1 MITTYFLYN
10 SILLFSSF
18 FAFCGE
24 KVNSKKEE
32 YLCRIL
38 VFMIL
43 WIPASLRYGIG
54 TDYFS
59 YKSIYDHL
67 NWYTDEL
74 EIGYIWL
81 NMLFNSFTS
90 EHEYLF
96 STVAAITYAPICFG
110 MPKKGYSILVI
121 FYVLTLYL
129 SSYSMMRQS
138 IAIAYSLYAAIQLLK
153 GKEKLYFI
161 SIIFGSMFHMSA
173 LLLLPCYFL
182 KYIRFNL
189 WLGILITVFGAIFIA
204 KNNFI
209 SMIFESEIFLNSPY
223 GVYASNSFSKETE
236 MGSGLGLI
244 ARCVIPIIIIFL
256 ASKIE
261 VYYRQNEKIKNGFI
275 VGLSMAYIFSLIFA
289 SQIHIFNR
297 LVDIVSFML
306 ILGAG
311 IIYIIHFKYR
321 KIVILFLY
329 VLFLILFEHSIY
341 TFQYSMGSGLGISP
355 YKSIFYKQ

>member
-10 SILLFSSF
+10 SILLFSSL

-32 YLCRIL
+32 YLCRII

-59 YKSIYDHL
+59 YKAIYEHL
-67 NWYTDEL
+67 NWYTDDL

-81 NMLFNSFTS
+81 NMIFNSLTS

-110 MPKKGYSILVI
+110 MPKKGYSILII

-153 GKEKLYFI
+153 GKEKLYFV
-161 SIIFGSMFHMSA
+161 SIIFGAMFHVSA
-173 LLLLPCYFL
+173 LLLLLCYFL
-182 KYIRFNL
+182 KYIRFNF
-189 WLGILITVFGAIFIA
+189 WVGILITVFGGIFIA
-204 KNNFI
+204 KNDLI
-209 SMIFESEIFLNSPY
+209 SMIFESEIFLNSSY
-223 GVYASNSFSKETE
+223 GVYASSTFNNETQL
-236 MGSGLGLI
+236 GSGLGII
-244 ARCVIPIIIIFL
+244 ARCLIPGIIIFL

-261 VYYRQNEKIKNGFI
+261 TSNRENEKIKNGFI
-275 VGLSMAYIFSLIFA
+275 VGLSMAYIFSMILSA
-289 SQIHIFNR
+289 QIHIFNR

-306 ILGAG
+306 VLGAG
-311 IIYIIHFKYR
+311 IIYLIHFKYR

-329 VLFLILFEHSIY
+329 VLFLIIFENNIY
-341 TFQYSMGSGLGISP
+341 VSQNSMGSGLGISP
-355 YKSIFYKQ
+355 YKSIFSKQ